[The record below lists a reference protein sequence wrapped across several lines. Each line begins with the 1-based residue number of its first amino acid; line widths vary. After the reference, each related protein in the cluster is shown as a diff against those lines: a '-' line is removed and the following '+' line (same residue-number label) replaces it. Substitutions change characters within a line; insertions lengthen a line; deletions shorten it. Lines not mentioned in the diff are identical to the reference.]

1 MIIRFSSICALRG
14 KFKNGTPNF
23 LVFLNTHV
31 NIQRGKLILKGRK
44 SSVPYNGRHS
54 IGHTIELGI
63 LLQVQKTIMNLLLDG
78 IVLHESLAELIGYL
92 FHVRAGKSILFE
104 LPQDRKSTRLNSSHV
119 AISYALLCLK

>member
-1 MIIRFSSICALRG
+1 PPFNDHSVFFYMCSKG

-23 LVFLNTHV
+23 SVFLNTHF

-54 IGHTIELGI
+54 TGHTIELGI

-78 IVLHESLAELIGYL
+78 IALHESLAELIGYL

-104 LPQDRKSTRLNSSHV
+104 LPQIHQDFEKPYHQCFL
-119 AISYALLCLK
+119 IE